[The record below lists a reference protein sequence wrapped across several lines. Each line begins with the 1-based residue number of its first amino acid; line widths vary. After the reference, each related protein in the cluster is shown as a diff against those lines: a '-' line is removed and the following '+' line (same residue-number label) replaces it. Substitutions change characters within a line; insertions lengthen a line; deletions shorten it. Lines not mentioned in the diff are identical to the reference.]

1 MAITVI
7 DNVVQGTQEWLDLR
21 AGRVTCSNALLL
33 LEKGVNAC
41 IAANNDAANRVTPNG
56 NIYAERGHVLEADI
70 RKKFNEKLE
79 PSGLELLEV
88 GMIINDKYPIAGY
101 SPDGLVVKSGDF
113 RTKYEAIIE
122 IKAYNDIVIRGG
134 KEVYVGKHAKA
145 CESYDNVPLNARA
158 QIQMELLISEA
169 PVCYLILTNP
179 DAADGVPKTFVHT
192 VYPDEQIQSR
202 LIEKLSRA
210 NMNK

>member
-7 DNVVQGTQEWLDLR
+7 DNVTQGTQEWLDLR

-41 IAANNDAANRVTPNG
+41 IAANADAANRVTPNG

-70 RKKFNEKLE
+70 REKFNEKLK
-79 PSGLELLEV
+79 PTGLELLEV

-101 SPDGLVVKSGDF
+101 SPDGLVVKSGEYYS
-113 RTKYEAIIE
+113 KYEAIIE

-134 KEVYVGKHAKA
+134 KETYVGKHAKA

-192 VYPDEQIQSR
+192 VYPDKQIQSR
-202 LIEKLSRA
+202 LIEKLSHA
-210 NMNK
+210 